1 MYVSVQCINHV
12 LKINILKFIL
22 NDSSQCLY
30 KIQEPAQPFL
40 F

>member
-1 MYVSVQCINHV
+1 MYVSIQYINRV
-12 LKINILKFIL
+12 LKINMLKFIL

-30 KIQEPAQPFL
+30 KIQEPAQPYL